1 MYTSESLL
9 VLTKLGLDNRGCRNP
24 VELGAT
30 TLLVVG
36 ELINE
41 LLDDPDVDREVF
53 PSASLEGER
62 RSGILGLGSC
72 QSVNQSPMFSS
83 VPKVTRNNDSA

>member
-1 MYTSESLL
+1 
-9 VLTKLGLDNRGCRNP
+9 VFTKLGLGNRGCRTP
-24 VELGAT
+24 AVLLELGVT

-41 LLDDPDVDREVF
+41 LLDDPDVDRDVF